1 MLLIDSD
8 FIGKTEIMSAIIKH
22 SKNSNLMG
30 KLEILSERQDCYI
43 AIQGYSTIKEEFYL
57 VWYKDEEHFLKEKHF
72 MVGAMVKHS
81 ETNWGIHT

>member
-30 KLEILSERQDCYI
+30 KLEILSERQDCVVV
-43 AIQGYSTIKEEFYL
+43 IQGYYTNNEFSL
-57 VWYKDEEHFLKEKHF
+57 SWYKDEEHYNRRNAF
-72 MVGAMVKHS
+72 MVGGLVKHS
-81 ETNWGIHT
+81 ETNWGVHT